1 MALVQEC
8 DCPRD
13 PGEWLDE
20 PLNDFIG
27 GSEHGRALFSAMPLG
42 AGTGW
47 LPNQRFH
54 PVRKPAHLS
63 GCHAMVGSGCVLFSV
78 KRSAEEQ
85 LSSPDGEPLEQDRGT
100 AAICRPHVDLMYISR
115 IPHVDLMYTSC
126 RPRVDLL

>member
-47 LPNQRFH
+47 LPNPRFKQ
-54 PVRKPAHLS
+54 VKTAAHLS
-63 GCHAMVGSGCVLFSV
+63 GCHQQTSSCVFFSV
-78 KRSAEEQ
+78 KLSAEEQ
-85 LSSPDGEPLEQDRGT
+85 VSSPDGEPLEQDRGT
-100 AAICRPHVDLMYISR
+100 AAICRPHVDLM
-115 IPHVDLMYTSC
+115 
-126 RPRVDLL
+126 